1 MIYLFNNNEE
11 MIRIIPNS
19 AIKRLYQT
27 QNLTDENYISD
38 RLDVE
43 IQALNDEELSELEY
57 MAIDDIENPQR
68 FHYYFIVKETTEHQ
82 MTSLTGVQ
90 SGIEELRKT
99 PVYDMRPTNLSP
111 KLIADRLLEGT
122 NWQAGYT
129 TDDVGTISTN
139 FYYTDVFSALKKMC
153 MAFGIEMQFFV
164 EITTNRIGARYIE
177 FRKRT
182 GKSVGKRVVYG
193 HNALK
198 IVKEVEKTNT
208 ITALI
213 GRGKGVQVS
222 ETDAGNVGYGRKI
235 GIENVEWNTS
245 SGAPVDKPLG
255 QEFVEIPELTLQYGI
270 KNSNG
275 TVRPKI
281 GFVEFQDE
289 ENETRL
295 IDRTYDALLELSR
308 PQVLLETSSV
318 YLPDTGIGDTI
329 NVVRHDRDLRYQTRV
344 FEITW
349 DRLAN
354 KAVDMKLGDR
364 LGESENKR
372 ISRISNQVSGN
383 ISTELGP
390 TIDELVDRLTTAD
403 GKNTNWYTDYDPMEN
418 PDTMGLVR
426 VNDNWWQPD
435 SEYEGEFILK
445 QWNGE
450 MWVEI
455 LRTSGNQELVR
466 RFEEIEQQAQDL
478 ADDIEASDQK
488 ADEAKEAAGLAK
500 SASESAEA
508 IAQQAQTEA
517 ESAKSNSDEA
527 LGKAILA
534 GSDAET
540 AKQDASTA
548 KQNASD
554 ALGQAGEAIIKANDA
569 IGKAN
574 QIPQDIQNE
583 IESKGLVSGSWVES
597 HVNDVTGEIS
607 YALAEVSG
615 SIPTVILGVV
625 WDKSE
630 NPILTRTD
638 YVEEYASLTDYLLKT
653 NEIDYSIEGLS
664 GHISRVETNKLDS
677 TEFTSFK
684 TNDYEITVDG
694 FRSSIE
700 HLNGAV
706 PYFTVGIEWDKESN
720 PLAIRTGYAQDSVDA
735 LEYERFTADYAIDKD
750 GITSELSALQSGK
763 LDGADFT
770 SFKTGEYTQTVNG
783 LTGRLSNVET
793 TKLDES
799 EFTDF
804 RSNEYEVTVDG
815 FAASLERVEGQIP
828 AVTMGVTWNKQSD
841 PIMVRTGHTEDLAN
855 LEEFEIHKADYS
867 QTISGINTSLSS
879 KVNTSDFNSFKTNDY
894 QATVS
899 GIQGSISSL
908 ETTKLDGA
916 TYSNFLNNQFKATAE
931 RAENTYTK
939 VQTDGLLDNYVQTAK
954 YEMDA
959 SGFRANLQEVDGKI
973 PGYVMGVSWDK
984 KESPTL
990 YRTADTGG
998 VGDYEFTALLADYE
1012 FTKER
1017 WSATLTK
1024 VENNEY
1030 NTVTEF
1036 NKLKNSYD
1044 SMEQIIG
1051 TTNDSVA
1058 RAVMTSNLWETEV
1071 SKVIDDELEQEYK
1084 TVTSKV
1090 NVVNGVEGINNG
1102 EGTGE
1107 GRYFYF
1113 NNSDGVVEGTL
1124 SRNATYTLEFSTQSF
1139 DNKGNTITLQVKP
1152 YGATEWEP
1160 IVTGQMT
1167 AGKQISTF
1175 TFENNVFASSVS
1187 DYRLVISNVNGE
1199 NVPYIWGFR
1208 LYKEVEVEVPIE
1220 GTNTGAISSKFT
1232 QLYNM
1237 INLSVLGK
1245 EGALSRIA
1253 IGEDG
1258 IQIDGKLLHITAKT
1272 FIDEAVIKSAMID
1285 TLDAN
1290 KITTGELNASLIRV
1304 VNLDAS
1310 SITGNEANFIRAL
1323 FSGTIS
1329 TLQITG
1335 SGVNILDNSGRSST
1349 YLDSSG
1355 IEFSRSGVKLGKLEY
1370 VTNESN
1376 SGDLNNMHGFSMRP
1390 NRNSY
1395 FGVSY
1400 FPSTSAT
1407 SSIRRFAVSGRTG
1420 NVYISGLIKPSEQQI
1435 YGIDITWGTIANSG
1449 TNVRIMN
1456 HNRTGGIQIN
1466 NGDLSYLSTGGW
1478 RSLNDR
1484 IT

>member
-19 AIKRLYQT
+19 AIKRMYQT
-27 QNLTDENYISD
+27 QTLTDENYISD
-38 RLDVE
+38 RLSVE

-82 MTSLTGVQ
+82 VTSLTGVQ

-208 ITALI
+208 VTALI

-222 ETDAGNVGYGRKI
+222 ESDEGNIGYGRKI
-235 GIENVEWNTS
+235 GIENVEWKTS

-255 QEFVEIPELTLQYGI
+255 QEYVEIPDLTLQYGI

-289 ENETRL
+289 ESETRL
-295 IDRTYDALLELSR
+295 IDRTYNALLELSR

-354 KAVDMKLGDR
+354 QAVDMKLGDR

-372 ISRISNQVSGN
+372 ISNISNQISGN

-390 TIDELVDRLTTAD
+390 TIEELIDRVTTAD

-418 PDTMGLVR
+418 PDTKGLVR
-426 VNDNWWQPD
+426 VNDNWYQPD
-435 SEYEGEFILK
+435 PEYEGEFILK

-455 LRTSGNQELVR
+455 LRTSGNPELVR
-466 RFEEIEQQAQDL
+466 RFEEFEQQAEEL
-478 ADDIEASDQK
+478 SKDIEASDQK
-488 ADEAKEAAGLAK
+488 ADEAKETAGLAK
-500 SASESAEA
+500 SASEAAEV
-508 IAQQAQTEA
+508 IAQQAQAEA
-517 ESAKSNSDEA
+517 ESAKSSSDEA
-527 LGKAILA
+527 LGKV
-534 GSDAET
+534 S
-540 AKQDASTA
+540 
-548 KQNASD
+548 
-554 ALGQAGEAIIKANDA
+554 EAVGKANDA
-569 IGKAN
+569 ISKAN
-574 QIPQDIQNE
+574 RIPQDIQNE

-597 HVNDVTGEIS
+597 HVNDVTGEIN

-615 SIPTVILGVV
+615 SIPTVILGVI
-625 WDKSE
+625 WDKSK

-638 YVEEYASLTDYLLKT
+638 YVEEYANLTDYLLKT
-653 NEIDYSIEGLS
+653 NEIDLSIDGLS
-664 GHISRVETNKLDS
+664 GRMSEVETKKLDS
-677 TEFTSFK
+677 TEFTRFK
-684 TNDYEITVDG
+684 TNDYDVTVSGFRTALTDKLDTETFNTFKTNEFEMTVDG
-694 FRSSIE
+694 INGSIE
-700 HLNGAV
+700 
-706 PYFTVGIEWDKESN
+706 S
-720 PLAIRTGYAQDSVDA
+720 
-735 LEYERFTADYAIDKD
+735 LETE
-750 GITSELSALQSGK
+750 K
-763 LDGADFT
+763 LD
-770 SFKTGEYTQTVNG
+770 S
-783 LTGRLSNVET
+783 
-793 TKLDES
+793 
-799 EFTDF
+799 TDF
-804 RSNEYEVTVDG
+804 NTFKSNEYELTVDG
-815 FAASLERVEGQIP
+815 LRMDLSSVSGSIP
-828 AVTMGVTWNKQSD
+828 TVIMGVEWDKTES
-841 PIMVRTGHTEDLAN
+841 PILTRTDYLEYDNPN
-855 LEEFEIHKADYS
+855 LYAP
-867 QTISGINTSLSS
+867 
-879 KVNTSDFNSFKTNDY
+879 SF
-894 QATVS
+894 
-899 GIQGSISSL
+899 
-908 ETTKLDGA
+908 
-916 TYSNFLNNQFKATAE
+916 
-931 RAENTYTK
+931 
-939 VQTDGLLDNYVQTAK
+939 
-954 YEMDA
+954 
-959 SGFRANLQEVDGKI
+959 
-973 PGYVMGVSWDK
+973 VMGVMWDK
-984 KESPTL
+984 KESPTM
-990 YRTADTGG
+990 YRIADTGG
-998 VGDYEFTALLADYE
+998 VGDYEFTALQADYN
-1012 FTKER
+1012 FTKEN
-1017 WSATLTK
+1017 WSTRLSQIENTDYATKTWSNQTFATPRSVTTQLQSYAKTTDL
-1024 VENNEY
+1024 NGM
-1030 NTVTEF
+1030 VTETTLATKNFITAGSVNTLLTSYAKTGDVPTATQF
-1036 NKLKNSYD
+1036 NSLKNRYD

-1051 TTNDSVA
+1051 TDKDSVA
-1058 RAVMTSNLWETEV
+1058 RAVMTSSLWETEV

-1090 NVVNGVEGINNG
+1090 NVVDGSKGINNG

-1124 SRNATYTLEFSTQSF
+1124 SRNATYTVEFSTQSS
-1139 DNKGNTITLQVKP
+1139 DNKGNAITLQVKP
-1152 YGATEWEP
+1152 YGTTEWQP

-1167 AGKQISTF
+1167 SGKQISTF
-1175 TFENNVFASSVS
+1175 TFKNNVFASSVS
-1187 DYRLVISNVNGE
+1187 DYRLLISSANGS

-1208 LYKEVEVEVPIE
+1208 LYQEVEVEVPIE
-1220 GTNTGAISSKFT
+1220 GTNTGAISSKIT

-1237 INLSVLGK
+1237 INLSILGK
-1245 EGALSRIA
+1245 DGALSRIA

-1272 FIDEAVIKSAMID
+1272 YIDEAVIKSAMID
-1285 TLDAN
+1285 TLDAS

-1304 VNLDAS
+1304 VNLDAQ
-1310 SITGNEANFIRAL
+1310 SIAGNEASFIRAM
-1323 FSGTIS
+1323 FSGTKS

-1335 SGVNILDNSGRSST
+1335 SGVSILDNLGRSST

-1355 IEFSRSGVKLGKLEY
+1355 IEFSRQGVNLGKLEY
-1370 VTNESN
+1370 VTNEAN

-1395 FGVSY
+1395 FGISY

-1407 SSIRRFAVSGRTG
+1407 TSIRRFAVSGRTG

-1435 YGIDITWGTIANSG
+1435 YGIDITWGTITNVG

-1456 HNRTGGIQIN
+1456 HNGTGGIQIN
-1466 NGDLSYLSTGGW
+1466 DGDISYKIPDGTW
-1478 RSLNDR
+1478 RSLNSKLG
-1484 IT
+1484 